1 MDRLQRWETRSE
13 WPLAAAALLFLVSYA
28 WPILQPDLSRGTKAA
43 CHVVDYATWSVFVI
57 DYVARLGLAAQRAR
71 YFWRHLL
78 DLFVVALPILR
89 PLRLLR
95 FVQLLRILNRSATA
109 SLRGRVAIYVVS
121 ATFLVVFCA
130 SLAVLDAER
139 AHPQAN
145 ITTFGDALW
154 WACVTVSTVGY
165 GDRFPVTTEGRFVAI
180 GLMLAGV
187 ALLGVVTASLATWFI
202 EKVREVED
210 DLQAATGQDIAELRA
225 EVIRLRQ
232 ALVEQHRL
240 GAGLLSEPADP

>member
-13 WPLAAAALLFLVSYA
+13 WPLAATAFIFLITYA
-28 WPILQPDLSRGTKAA
+28 WPILQPHLSPGAKSA
-43 CHVVDYATWSVFVI
+43 CHIVDYVSWSVFVI
-57 DYVARLGLAAQRAR
+57 DYLARLRLTTNRAR

-95 FVQLLRILNRSATA
+95 FVLLLRILNRSATA
-109 SLRGRVAIYVVS
+109 SLRGRVALYVVS
-121 ATFLVVFCA
+121 ATLLVIFCA

-139 AHPQAN
+139 GHPHAN
-145 ITTFGDALW
+145 LTTFGDSLW
-154 WACVTVSTVGY
+154 WACVTVTTVGY
-165 GDRFPVTTEGRFVAI
+165 GDHFPVTAEGRFVAI
-180 GLMLAGV
+180 GLMLAGL
-187 ALLGVVTASLATWFI
+187 ALLGVVTGSLASWFI

-210 DLQAATGQDIAELRA
+210 DAQAATRHDIAELRE

-232 ALVEQHRL
+232 AIVEQDRRGHSMVSRPI
-240 GAGLLSEPADP
+240 EQ

>member
-1 MDRLQRWETRSE
+1 MNRLQRWEERSE
-13 WPLAAAALLFLVSYA
+13 WPLAATAVIFLVTYA
-28 WPILQPDLSRGTKAA
+28 WPILQPDLSSGTKYA
-43 CHVVDYATWSVFVI
+43 CHVVDYVAWSVFVV
-57 DYVARLGLAAQRAR
+57 DYVARLGLATNRAR

-95 FVQLLRILNRSATA
+95 FVLLLRILNRSATA

-121 ATFLVVFCA
+121 ATFLVIFCA

-145 ITTFGDALW
+145 ITSFGSALW
-154 WACVTVSTVGY
+154 WSCVTVSTVGY
-165 GDRFPVTTEGRFVAI
+165 GDHFPVTTEGRFVAI

-210 DLQAATGQDIAELRA
+210 DAQAATRHDIAELRA
-225 EVIRLRQ
+225 EVVRLRQ
-232 ALVEQHRL
+232 TLVDQDRL
-240 GAGLLSEPADP
+240 RPELVSEPADP